1 VKINKAFRYKL
12 RPTAAQEQ
20 VFWQFAGAVR
30 WVWNEMLAERKRV
43 YEESGK
49 GVSQYAQMRR
59 LTALKQEP
67 ETEWL
72 RTIHS
77 QVLQEPIKQ
86 LQQAFVNFFEKR
98 TRFPRFKK
106 RKHTNQSFSYPQGV
120 KVEDSR
126 VYLPRIGWVR
136 FRQSRE
142 VEGEIK
148 RATVRRKAS
157 GWYISIVCEVEIE
170 PEPVE
175 ATQSGMVG
183 IDLGLS
189 DFAVMSDGERVPN
202 PRHLRRLERKLAR
215 EQRILSRRQRGSNR
229 YRKQREKVARLHERV
244 RDARADFLH
253 KLSDRLVSENQG
265 VVVEDLSIKGMA
277 RTRLAKSVHDAGWG
291 EFLRQLEYKSR
302 WQGKTFHQIDR
313 WFPSSR
319 IHNGCGIKNTIS
331 LSSRSFV
338 CCGCGEIVDRDFNAA
353 KNIKHQG
360 LIDLGIVAVGH
371 SETAQSDRLPNARGE
386 TVRLAT
392 ASTSR

>member
-1 VKINKAFRYKL
+1 MKINRAFRYKL
-12 RPTAAQEQ
+12 RPTSEQEQ
-20 VFWQFAGAVR
+20 CFWQFAGAVR

-43 YEESGK
+43 YEETGK

-67 ETEWL
+67 ETDWL

-98 TRFPRFKK
+98 ASYPRFKK
-106 RKHTNQSFSYPQGV
+106 RKHINQSFSYPQGV
-120 KVEDSR
+120 RVDGDS
-126 VYLPRIGWVR
+126 VYLPKIGWVR
-136 FRQSRE
+136 FRKSRE
-142 VEGEIK
+142 IEGEIK

-157 GWYISIVCEVEIE
+157 GWYISVVCEIEIE
-170 PEPVE
+170 PEQTEPTPGGV
-175 ATQSGMVG
+175 VG
-183 IDLGLS
+183 IDLGLN
-189 DFAVMSDGERVPN
+189 DFAVMSDGERTPN

-215 EQRILSRRQRGSNR
+215 EQRTLSRRQRGSNR

-253 KLSDRLVSENQG
+253 KLSHRLVSENQG
-265 VVVEDLSIKGMA
+265 IVVEDLSIKGMA

-291 EFLRQLEYKSR
+291 EFLRQLEYKCQ

-319 IHNGCGIKNTIS
+319 IHNGCGVKNTIS
-331 LSSRSFV
+331 LSDRSFV
-338 CCGCGEIVDRDFNAA
+338 CCGCGEVVDRDLNAA
-353 KNIKHQG
+353 QNIKHQG

-371 SETAQSDRLPNARGE
+371 TETQNARGE

-392 ASTSR
+392 ASASQ

>member
-1 VKINKAFRYKL
+1 VEINKAFRYKL
-12 RPTAAQEQ
+12 RPNPKQEQ
-20 VFWQFAGAVR
+20 QFWQFAGAVR
-30 WVWNEMLAERKRV
+30 WVWNEMLAERKRI
-43 YEESGK
+43 YEESGQ

-59 LTALKQEP
+59 LTALQQD
-67 ETEWL
+67 TQTAWL
-72 RTIHS
+72 RSIHS

-98 TRFPRFKK
+98 ASYPRFKK
-106 RKHTNQSFSYPQGV
+106 RKHINQSFSYAQGV
-120 KVEDSR
+120 KVDADS
-126 VYLPRIGWVR
+126 VYLPKIGWVR
-136 FRQSRE
+136 FRKSRE

-157 GWYISIVCEVEIE
+157 GWYVSIVCAVETE

-175 ATQSGMVG
+175 PTPGGVLG

-189 DFAVMSDGERVPN
+189 DFAITSDGERIAN

-215 EQRILSRRQRGSNR
+215 AQRTLSRRQRGSNR

-244 RDARADFLH
+244 QNARADFLH
-253 KLSDRLVSENQG
+253 KLSQRLVSESQG
-265 VVVEDLSIKGMA
+265 IVSEDLSIKGMA

-291 EFLRQLEYKSR
+291 EFLRQLAYKCQ
-302 WQGKTFHQIDR
+302 WQGKVFHQIDR

-319 IHNGCGIKNTIS
+319 IHNGCGVKNTIT
-331 LSSRSFV
+331 LSDRRFV
-338 CCGCGEIVDRDFNAA
+338 CTGCGEVVDRDWNAA

-371 SETAQSDRLPNARGE
+371 TETAQLSELPNARGE
-386 TVRLAT
+386 AVRLGLAI
-392 ASTSR
+392 AR